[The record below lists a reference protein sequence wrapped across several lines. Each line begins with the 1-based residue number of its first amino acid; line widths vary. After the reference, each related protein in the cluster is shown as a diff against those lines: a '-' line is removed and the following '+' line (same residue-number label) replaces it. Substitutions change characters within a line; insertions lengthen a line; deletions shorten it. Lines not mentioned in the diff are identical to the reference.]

1 MTVRI
6 PVLAPAPAHA
16 CPAARVESAG
26 AIPQSVASARPAGRD
41 RQGGAAPGDLRAAL
55 VGFLALLALVLASP
69 ARGEATA
76 RTAHTTVTL
85 LTERTGLT
93 PGDTLWVGLRFELEP
108 HWHVYWRN
116 PGESGSPPR
125 LDWTLP
131 SGWRAGEIRWP
142 VPQRIRVGPLTNY
155 GYEGSVTLMVPLEPD
170 GTGSGASAGE
180 ARIGLRAAWL
190 VCREE
195 CIPEQAELARVLP
208 ITAVPA
214 ALEPEAARDFDAA
227 RAAWPP
233 PLPGRAL
240 YAVADGRVTLDLERL
255 ALPAAG
261 VREAWFA
268 AHDWGPVAPSTPQEW
283 TGTPTGLRLTVPV
296 GDVPPGGTAPLPGVL
311 VVTEDLAG
319 GPVSRGFLVEAQPA
333 TSGDGPRALLAAVLL
348 ALLGGVILNL
358 MPCVL
363 PVLAIKVAGFAQD
376 AGSRRALA
384 AHGFAYAAGVLA
396 SFALLAAVLLV
407 LRAGGAALG
416 WGFQLQS
423 PVVVALLAYLMLLVA
438 LNLSGVFPLGYGLT
452 AVGQDLGARRGSAG
466 AFLTGVLAAVVASP
480 CTAPFM
486 GTALGYAAT
495 RPAPEAVAVFLALG
509 AGFALP
515 VVALSLWPAGL
526 RRLPR
531 PGAWMPRLQALLAFP
546 MYGAAAWLL
555 WVLAQQVGAGGL
567 AAALTGLLILA
578 LAAWLYGQWRSG
590 WRAAGPAAAAAG
602 VVAFGLVAWVP
613 EGPAPAAAAESA
625 WSPARVEA
633 LRSEGRPVLVNF
645 TAAWCITCKVNEQVA
660 LATPAVRRALEDR
673 GVAYLKGDWTR
684 HDPEITRE
692 LARHGRNG
700 VPLYLLYPRG
710 GAAPEVLPQLL
721 TEDLVLAALERL

>member
-1 MTVRI
+1 V
-6 PVLAPAPAHA
+6 PFGEP
-16 CPAARVESAG
+16 
-26 AIPQSVASARPAGRD
+26 
-41 RQGGAAPGDLRAAL
+41 RAAL
-55 VGFLALLALVLASP
+55 LGWLFLLALLVASP

-76 RTAHTTVTL
+76 RPGHATVTL

-93 PGDTLWVGLRFELEP
+93 PGETLWVGLRFELEP

-131 SGWRAGEIRWP
+131 PGWRAGEVRWP
-142 VPQRIRVGPLTNY
+142 VPDRIRVGPLTNY

-170 GTGSGASAGE
+170 GTVAGASAGE

-195 CIPEQAELARVLP
+195 CVPEQADLARVLP
-208 ITAVPA
+208 VASGTAPVDPDA
-214 ALEPEAARDFDAA
+214 VRHFDAA
-227 RAAWPP
+227 RAAWPV
-233 PLPGRAL
+233 PLPGGARYAL
-240 YAVADGRVTLDLERL
+240 AGGSITLDLDGPGV
-255 ALPAAG
+255 AAAG

-268 AHDWGPVAPSTPQEW
+268 AHEWGPVAPSAEQDW
-283 TGTPTGLRLTVPV
+283 TGTGTGLRLTVPV
-296 GDVPPGGTAPLPGVL
+296 GDRAPDGQRALPGIL
-311 VVTEDLAG
+311 VTTEDRAG
-319 GPVSRGFLVEAQPA
+319 GSITRGFEIEAQPA
-333 TSGDGPRALLAAVLL
+333 SPAGGLRALALAVLL

-363 PVLAIKVAGFAQD
+363 PVLAIKVAGFARD

-384 AHGFAYAAGVLA
+384 AHGLAYAAGVLA
-396 SFALLAAVLLV
+396 SFAALAGLLLA
-407 LRAGGAALG
+407 LRAGGVALG

-423 PVVVALLAYLMLLVA
+423 PVVVALLAYLMLLVGM
-438 LNLSGVFPLGYGLT
+438 NLSGVFPVGYGLT
-452 AVGQDLGARRGSAG
+452 AVGHDLSDRRGGAG

-495 RPAPEAVAVFLALG
+495 RPAPEAIAVFLALG

-515 VVALSLWPAGL
+515 VVALSLWPAGV

-546 MYGAAAWLL
+546 MYGAAAWLV
-555 WVLAQQVGAGGL
+555 WVLAQQVGARGL
-567 AAALTGLLILA
+567 AAALTGVLVLA
-578 LAAWLYGQWRSG
+578 LATWLYGQWRSG
-590 WRAAGPAAAAAG
+590 WRAAGPAAAGAG
-602 VVAFGLVAWVP
+602 FLALALVAWVP
-613 EGPAPAAAAESA
+613 EEPAAGPAADSA

-633 LRSEGRPVLVNF
+633 LRREGRPVLVNF

-660 LATPAVRRALEDR
+660 LATPAVRAALDR
-673 GVAYLKGDWTR
+673 QRVAYLKGDWTR
-684 HDPEITRE
+684 HDPAITRE